1 MLKLSEYLIPNS
13 VKFILSRLKQSGFE
27 AYIVGGCV
35 RDLLLGIS
43 PHDWDITTNALPHQT
58 KKCFSDLQVIE
69 TGIKHGTVS
78 ILYNNETY
86 EITTYRIDSSYS
98 DNRHP
103 DNVIFTGCLTKD
115 LARRDFTINAIAA
128 DINGQIID
136 PFSGQKDI
144 QDRTIRAVGNPDD
157 RFQEDALR
165 ILRAL
170 RFASKLDFVI
180 DNKTALSILKN
191 CKLLE
196 NIANE
201 RIAKEFQDILCGK
214 NAERILIKFRDVI
227 AVFIPEIKV
236 TFDFVQHNPYHIY
249 NVFEHIVK
257 SIQYANSDKI
267 VKLAMFFHDI
277 GKPECYSLDSRG
289 IGHFYGHAQ
298 KSYNIS
304 EIVLK
309 RLRFDNKTISQVSGL
324 VKYNDLVL
332 QPKSRFVLRMLN
344 KIGEEQF
351 RRLLEVHKADVAAQ
365 SVLGQIEQATLIT
378 DTYKILEQILIEQK
392 AFNVKDLEIN
402 GRDLMEL
409 GFQQGPEIGKML
421 NKALEAVINGEPN
434 SKEVL
439 LDFCKNNI

>member
-13 VKFILSRLKQSGFE
+13 VKFILSRLKQLGFD
-27 AYIVGGCV
+27 AYVVGGCV
-35 RDLLLGIS
+35 RDLLLGVS

-78 ILYNNETY
+78 IVYNNETY

-103 DNVIFTGCLTKD
+103 DNVIFTDCLTKD

-180 DNKTALSILKN
+180 DKKTTLAILKN

-201 RIAKEFQDILCGK
+201 RIAKEFQYILCGINSEK
-214 NAERILIKFRDVI
+214 VLRDFRDVI
-227 AVFIPEIKV
+227 TIFIPEIKD
-236 TFDFVQHNPYHIY
+236 TFDFNQHNPYHQY
-249 NVFEHIVK
+249 NIFDHIIK
-257 SIQYANSDKI
+257 SIQCANSDRI
-267 VKLAMFFHDI
+267 IKLTMFFHDI
-277 GKPECYSLDSRG
+277 GKPKCYSLDSEG
-289 IGHFYGHAQ
+289 VGHFYGHAQ
-298 KSYNIS
+298 ESYNIS

-309 RLRFDNKTISQVSGL
+309 RLRFDNKTISQVSEL
-324 VKYNDLVL
+324 VKYHDLVL

-351 RRLLEVHKADVAAQ
+351 RRLLEVHKADAAAQ
-365 SVLGQIEQATLIT
+365 SVLGQMEQVTLINN
-378 DTYKILEQILIEQK
+378 TYKIFEQILIEQK

-402 GRDLMEL
+402 GKDLIKL
-409 GFQQGPEIGKML
+409 GFQQGPDIGKML
-421 NKALEAVINGEPN
+421 NKALEAVINGKPN
-434 SKEVL
+434 SKDVL
-439 LDFCKNNI
+439 LEFCKNHL